1 MERLA
6 EMTKGV
12 DNQRTGTGAK
22 KSTKNFV
29 FTTVS
34 PTKGQGDDDEGKSST
49 NAKRKKTT
57 PAGNPAAAKKA
68 KVARSI
74 DENSCDTIFGKLS
87 WS

>member
-6 EMTKGV
+6 EMTKRV

-22 KSTKNFV
+22 KNTKNFV

-34 PTKGQGDDDEGKSST
+34 PTKVKEKDEDDKSS
-49 NAKRKKTT
+49 NVKRKKTT
-57 PAGNPAAAKKA
+57 PISNPSGAKKP
-68 KVARSI
+68 KMARSI